1 MTSAIELAQGDPQL
15 IAAIGRSRRL
25 LGRKALMAAVVGAVP
40 IPGIDWAADAALL
53 ARVVPQISSEFGLSV
68 TQVERMAPHERERIR
83 KAAATVGA
91 LLVGRLVTRE
101 LLVTLARHAGVKLT
115 AGQAAKFVPIAGQ
128 MVSATLSYA
137 ALRSLGELHIKDC
150 VRVAQT
156 LRHQLPAPTGG
167 NDVNAPVSQV
177 WTATRPAAAPARPSR
192 LANAWNRLR
201 LR

>member
-25 LGRKALMAAVVGAVP
+25 LGRKALMAAAVGALP

-156 LRHQLPAPTGG
+156 LRHQLPGPGAAGDTARPTP
-167 NDVNAPVSQV
+167 DVL
-177 WTATRPAAAPARPSR
+177 PAAAPPARTGVPSR
-192 LANAWNRLR
+192 LTNAWNRLR